1 MSGGTV
7 FPSRIGAFF
16 DIDGTLARE
25 SMLIH
30 HFKQLIRYRIID
42 EGEWI
47 NRIRPRYLQYDKRY
61 AEYDEYL
68 DQVTAVYKEWL
79 NGLNRAVI
87 DFSAQQVVSEYGDV
101 VYKFTRERI
110 AWHQAQGHAVFFISG
125 SPDFLISKMAERY
138 GVTDYRATAYLTDEN
153 DCFTSEVIPM
163 WDSVSKSHVV
173 HEFLEKYDLDA
184 EKSYSYGDT
193 NGDFSMLKL
202 LGRPTAINPSYRLLK
217 MIQNDAQLAQRARIV
232 LERKDVIY
240 RLDASVLATPS
251 LEAGMT
257 DFADEP

>member
-1 MSGGTV
+1 
-7 FPSRIGAFF
+7 
-16 DIDGTLARE
+16 
-25 SMLIH
+25 
-30 HFKQLIRYRIID
+30 
-42 EGEWI
+42 
-47 NRIRPRYLQYDKRY
+47 
-61 AEYDEYL
+61 
-68 DQVTAVYKEWL
+68 
-79 NGLNRAVI
+79 
-87 DFSAQQVVSEYGDV
+87 
-101 VYKFTRERI
+101 
-110 AWHQAQGHAVFFISG
+110 
-125 SPDFLISKMAERY
+125 
-138 GVTDYRATAYLTDEN
+138 
-153 DCFTSEVIPM
+153 M